1 MTLSCDKFGHH
12 IIIGLLETVPEHMK
26 QKFFSFFKGK
36 IFKLSLDPV
45 CFTIIVTALKQGTSN
60 QQAEIIEEVCRV
72 TSKQAEM
79 DIIHLAQD
87 KFGHQV
93 VLAMLSGTRHRQ
105 IHNILKA
112 SILCKQEEMLENEF
126 AARVFKAIKMEFH
139 NKLAGNYPKSH

>member
-1 MTLSCDKFGHH
+1 MG
-12 IIIGLLETVPEHMK
+12 
-26 QKFFSFFKGK
+26 
-36 IFKLSLDPV
+36 SLDPV

-60 QQAEIIEEVCRV
+60 Q
-72 TSKQAEM
+72 QAEM

-139 NKLAGNYPKSH
+139 NNLAGNYPKSH